1 MGLKIE
7 LMLGLATSWLTQRIQ
22 RVVVDGTASRW
33 LPVKSGVPQ
42 GTVLGR
48 LMFLI
53 YINDIGEDLSC
64 CLRLFADDCLLY
76 QVISSEEDCTK
87 LQHDLDSIYKW
98 SNMWQMRFNLSK
110 CVTLKC
116 YRSLSPILTDYLI
129 NDHKLENVKE
139 HSYLGITIDQ
149 SMSFIPHINNITCK
163 ATKVL
168 NFIKRNLYKC
178 SQYTKSN
185 AYLSLVRP
193 SLEYASSVWD
203 PYYKT
208 HNLTIEKSAKKSC
221 SLDTW

>member
-1 MGLKIE
+1 M
-7 LMLGLATSWLTQRIQ
+7 Q

-33 LPVKSGVPQ
+33 LPVKSGFPQ
-42 GTVLGR
+42 GTVLGP

-53 YINDIGEDLSC
+53 YINDIGENLSC
-64 CLRLFADDCLLY
+64 CPRLFADDYLLY

-116 YRSLSPILTDYLI
+116 YRSLSPILTDYFI

-139 HSYLGITIDQ
+139 HTYLGVTIDQ

-193 SLEYASSVWD
+193 SLE
-203 PYYKT
+203 
-208 HNLTIEKSAKKSC
+208 
-221 SLDTW
+221 